1 MPDKKPRY
9 LTIHGVLDALGHLA
23 SYASEGGEDSNSAI
37 FHLWIFLYKNPAT
50 KVKEKILKFI

>member
-1 MPDKKPRY
+1 
-9 LTIHGVLDALGHLA
+9 LA